1 MLPEPN
7 DRILT
12 SVRKGAVR
20 LGIVCGSLALAT
32 GLAPLADA
40 DPGTADPHARPA
52 GPEFAPIPRIAA
64 SPLIDTAD
72 ERGGDNYRAPAPAT
86 PLVLRA
92 ADDFDRPDGPLGPNW
107 ITWGGGTLKI
117 VNGHLD
123 GRGTPSTPL
132 SLAFWSEP
140 MPSETQV
147 MRCVVRWN
155 GREPEHSSI
164 GPVVRANPGVDTG
177 VQFAFTDS
185 IMALYHEDPANPNG
199 FTPVAGTPQYASTS
213 RFPEGA
219 VIELRA
225 EGDLYTARVN
235 GKIVLQGTVGADKI
249 PFTNRYV
256 GTVIQDD
263 SRERGGGQPPAQ
275 LDDCRALTP

>member
-1 MLPEPN
+1 MPCVLTEPN
-7 DRILT
+7 DRLGA
-12 SVRKGAVR
+12 SVRRGAVR

-32 GLAPLADA
+32 GLSPFASA
-40 DPGTADPHARPA
+40 DPGTADEQVRASA
-52 GPEFAPIPRIAA
+52 PEFAPIPGTAG
-64 SPLIDTAD
+64 SPLVATAD
-72 ERGGDNYRAPAPAT
+72 DEGGIRRAPAP
-86 PLVLRA
+86 LVVRA

-107 ITWGGGTLKI
+107 ITRGGGTLRI
-117 VNGHLD
+117 TNGHLD

-155 GREPEHSSI
+155 GHDPEHSSI

-177 VQFAFTDS
+177 VQFAFTES
-185 IMALYHEDPANPNG
+185 MMALYYEDSSSPNG
-199 FTPVAGTPQYASTS
+199 FAPAAGTPQYASTS
-213 RFPEGA
+213 KFPEGA
-219 VIELRA
+219 VVELRA
-225 EGDLYTARVN
+225 DGNRYTARVN
-235 GKIVLQGTVGADKI
+235 GRIVLQGTVEADEI